1 MREEIHAYKRERIL
15 EEAVKLFYERGFT
28 GTTLDDIAAELGV
41 TKPFI
46 YTHFRS
52 KVELLAALCTPTI
65 EMSLAAVE
73 NAAKG
78 PGTPTQRLRRAIADF
93 AQVILSRQANI
104 AIFFREEKNLAP
116 DALEEITRL
125 RKRFDRKLSNLL
137 AEGVA
142 AGEFT
147 VDDVSLDRTGHRRH
161 DQLGLHVAPAQRPP
175 DHRGTGGTHGRPDTA
190 DGRYTQRSQR
200 AAHRLA
206 KETVGPGRVLPPD
219 KRYAAPVA
227 GATQAAAG
235 SYQPAVRLTV
245 ARLYTAMARATAV
258 IQSTSVLARIAAAD
272 TASWPAKAAI
282 HDFVMRA
289 ILFRMP
295 S

>member
-78 PGTPTQRLRRAIADF
+78 SGTPTQRLRRAIVDF
-93 AQVILSRQANI
+93 TQVILSRQANI

-116 DALEEITRL
+116 EALEEITRL
-125 RKRFDRKLSNLL
+125 RKRFDRKLSKLL

-142 AGEFT
+142 SGEFT
-147 VDDVSLDRTGHRRH
+147 VADVSLTSLAIGGMISWAYTWHRPGGRL
-161 DQLGLHVAPAQRPP
+161 DIAGLAEHM
-175 DHRGTGGTHGRPDTA
+175 A
-190 DGRYTQRSQR
+190 DLTLQMVGVRSE
-200 AAHRLA
+200 ASA
-206 KETVGPGRVLPPD
+206 
-219 KRYAAPVA
+219 
-227 GATQAAAG
+227 
-235 SYQPAVRLTV
+235 RLT
-245 ARLYTAMARATAV
+245 A
-258 IQSTSVLARIAAAD
+258 
-272 TASWPAKAAI
+272 
-282 HDFVMRA
+282 
-289 ILFRMP
+289 
-295 S
+295 